1 MNTGNNSVTRQSG
14 STPTGTTG
22 PTGDHTS
29 GSGSYVYI
37 ETSGNYFQNFQ
48 IEAPLLTG
56 AGTVTFWYH
65 MFGPGCGDLSVLVN
79 FDNNWNE
86 IWSISHDQGDK
97 WLMAEVDVGERG
109 ATAIRFSFTSGGDSY
124 GDIAIDDVTVT
135 AFEEL
140 NPTTSP
146 SPTLSM
152 KPSLSPS
159 LSSSP
164 VPTSAALT
172 TAAQLKAA
180 LTSSSSSYQ
189 LEIHLGSDIF
199 LSETLHIYGGLYS
212 IDGNGHTING
222 QAQVR
227 CLNVSNGAQVDLNN
241 VTFTRCLGFEV
252 GGAILMSSDAAM
264 TITDSVFKD
273 NNVSGYRGG
282 NSSQA
287 GGGGICCWACKFLHV
302 SRCSFVDNSCDG
314 GTHLQHTGGA
324 ITAAHMESFKA
335 VNCTFS
341 NNRARYGGAIRLYA
355 GGAAAIART
364 AFVNNSCDGFGGAI
378 SAVYMESFDAVN
390 CTFSNNRAHYGGA
403 FDLYAGGAAAITRTA
418 FVNNSA
424 DASGGAINAI
434 IMESFDAD
442 SCTFSNNRAYYGGA
456 FDLYGGA
463 AAITRTTFVKNS
475 ADQSGGAIYVSDMES
490 FDANSCTFSHNR
502 AAYAGAIYQS
512 RMVSIILNSTFLSNS
527 ARFQGGA
534 IGLSTSIVD
543 INNSRFISNLASG
556 GGGGA
561 IHAANSVE
569 ISMSFCTVSFNL
581 ATASSGGGL
590 YVSDSNLNVK
600 DLSSVITRRSAT
612 LSSRLSRETAP
623 WLETASTVQITRQTT
638 AKRIVSS
645 WPWLLPNWTWWN
657 L

>member
-1 MNTGNNSVTRQSG
+1 
-14 STPTGTTG
+14 
-22 PTGDHTS
+22 
-29 GSGSYVYI
+29 
-37 ETSGNYFQNFQ
+37 
-48 IEAPLLTG
+48 
-56 AGTVTFWYH
+56 
-65 MFGPGCGDLSVLVN
+65 
-79 FDNNWNE
+79 
-86 IWSISHDQGDK
+86 
-97 WLMAEVDVGERG
+97 
-109 ATAIRFSFTSGGDSY
+109 
-124 GDIAIDDVTVT
+124 
-135 AFEEL
+135 
-140 NPTTSP
+140 
-146 SPTLSM
+146 
-152 KPSLSPS
+152 
-159 LSSSP
+159 
-164 VPTSAALT
+164 
-172 TAAQLKAA
+172 
-180 LTSSSSSYQ
+180 
-189 LEIHLGSDIF
+189 
-199 LSETLHIYGGLYS
+199 
-212 IDGNGHTING
+212 
-222 QAQVR
+222 
-227 CLNVSNGAQVDLNN
+227 
-241 VTFTRCLGFEV
+241 
-252 GGAILMSSDAAM
+252 
-264 TITDSVFKD
+264 
-273 NNVSGYRGG
+273 
-282 NSSQA
+282 
-287 GGGGICCWACKFLHV
+287 
-302 SRCSFVDNSCDG
+302 
-314 GTHLQHTGGA
+314 
-324 ITAAHMESFKA
+324 
-335 VNCTFS
+335 
-341 NNRARYGGAIRLYA
+341 
-355 GGAAAIART
+355 
-364 AFVNNSCDGFGGAI
+364 
-378 SAVYMESFDAVN
+378 MESFDAV
-390 CTFSNNRAHYGGA
+390 
-403 FDLYAGGAAAITRTA
+403 I
-418 FVNNSA
+418 
-424 DASGGAINAI
+424 
-434 IMESFDAD
+434 
-442 SCTFSNNRAYYGGA
+442 CTFSNNRAYYGGA